1 MRRNQKEKVS
11 SPLPSYR
18 KAAALLLLLLLGSAT
33 VAHAVG
39 CCGKTRKAQYA
50 KRQMSEA
57 TQRRQAQLPM
67 MRQSQ
72 PSTKKGAGAALC
84 DAIVDPLIA
93 QDDTTARPALYRTVQ
108 KAVDAAHGTADKP
121 YRIFVKAGTYN
132 ELVRITKPYVSIM
145 GQDKCNTIITNGMSI
160 RSGGVDKASTVY
172 VTGHDVTLDN
182 ITMQNTLQRQGQAL
196 ALYTKS
202 DRVSLTN
209 CNILGWQDTYRT
221 GTSGQRHI
229 VRNCKISGK
238 TDYIYNSG
246 DVYFDADTLEVLDS
260 KNVITAGAHQKPKW
274 GYVFSHAVITS
285 PLPQAS
291 TQLGRPWKNN
301 PKVIFLYTRLAP
313 NVSIDKAGWR
323 DMGALPTQLAEYDTR
338 DAEGREVDPSERKT
352 TFIAQGD
359 TGTNVP
365 VIDSTEASMYTIDN
379 VLRGSDGWN
388 ADSVAFIL
396 PAPLIACKGSR
407 VLWHDPTGLA
417 ACFLV
422 SVDGKAWLTSATATR
437 RKPGQTVSVRMVS
450 KSFVA
455 GDAAVCKGKDAGN
468 AHAHVSR
475 KVLSRTFADADG
487 RPVEGLQHGLNTITE
502 WLAGGIM
509 RTHTVLVR

>member
-18 KAAALLLLLLLGSAT
+18 RVAALLLLLLLGLAA
-33 VAHAVG
+33 VAHAAG
-39 CCGKTRKAQYA
+39 YCGKTRQAQYA
-50 KRQMSEA
+50 ERQMSGA
-57 TQRRQAQLPM
+57 TQPRQAQSPM
-67 MRQSQ
+67 MRQPK
-72 PSTKKGAGAALC
+72 PSTKKGGDGALC

-93 QDDTTARPALYRTVQ
+93 QDDTTAHPALYSTVQ

-121 YRIFVKAGTYN
+121 YRIFVKAGTYK
-132 ELVRITKPYVSIM
+132 ERVSITKPYVSIM
-145 GQDKCNTIITNGMSI
+145 GQGKHTTIITCGMSI
-160 RSGGVDKASTVY
+160 RNGGVDKASTVY
-172 VTGHDVTLDN
+172 VTGHDVTLAN
-182 ITMQNTLQRQGQAL
+182 ITMENTLQRQGQAL

-202 DRVSLTN
+202 DRVAVVSCDLR
-209 CNILGWQDTYRT
+209 GWQDTYRT

-301 PKVIFLYTRLAP
+301 PKVIFLHTRLAP

-338 DAEGREVDPSERKT
+338 DAEGREVDLSERKT

-365 VIDSTEASMYTIDN
+365 MIDSREAAAYQLDS

-396 PAPLIACKGSR
+396 PAPLMACKGSR
-407 VLWHDPTGLA
+407 VLWHDPTGQA

-422 SVDGKAWLTSATATR
+422 SADGKAWLTKATSTTR
-437 RKPGQTVSVRMVS
+437 KAGQTVSVRMVS
-450 KSFVA
+450 SSFVA
-455 GDAAVCKGKDAGN
+455 GDEAVCNGKTTGHDASPIN
-468 AHAHVSR
+468 A
-475 KVLSRTFADADG
+475 KVTGRTFYQADG
-487 RPVEGLQHGLNTITE
+487 QRAKALTHGPNTIVE
-502 WLAGGIM
+502 RLANGTQ
-509 RTHTVLVR
+509 RTSRVNVR